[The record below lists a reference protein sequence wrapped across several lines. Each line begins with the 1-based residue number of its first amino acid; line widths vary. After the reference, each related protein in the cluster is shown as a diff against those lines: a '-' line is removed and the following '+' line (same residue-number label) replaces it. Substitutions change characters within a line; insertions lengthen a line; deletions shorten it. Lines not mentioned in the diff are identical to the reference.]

1 MLIELLLV
9 QSINTAKYV
18 SAAKQ
23 LEDMK
28 TIVAVELTYSSVR
41 TVLSLAVIIIILYC
55 ATKTLMVPM
64 IVEKQKAGLTGAM
77 VHPPKVVVDVVDEV
91 VEVAVVVTKTLY
103 KVTTN
108 KINLTHNNPAQ
119 MLVAR
124 I

>member
-1 MLIELLLV
+1 MLLA

-18 SAAKQ
+18 LAAKQ

-64 IVEKQKAGLTGAM
+64 IVENQKAGLTGAM
-77 VHPPKVVVDVVDEV
+77 VHPPEVVVDVVDEV
-91 VEVAVVVTKTLY
+91 VEVAVVVTKNLDM
-103 KVTTN
+103 VTTN

-119 MLVAR
+119 MVVAR